1 LCHPA
6 SSFANASA
14 FIHSARDRQ
23 KDILVAMT
31 KITLAHV
38 GGRAK
43 EPSGFDTVV
52 QDYLKRC
59 FGFVA
64 AAAERFRSE
73 AVLLEWTTKQKGR
86 TVLVLLDS
94 RGRQMTSEAF
104 AQWLGA
110 RRDEGVQEIVFAVGP
125 ADGWTDVA
133 RNRAAMLLSLGS
145 MTVAH
150 GLARLVMAEQIYRAV
165 AILTGHPYHR
175 GH

>member
-1 LCHPA
+1 M
-6 SSFANASA
+6 
-14 FIHSARDRQ
+14 ARAAAK

-31 KITLAHV
+31 KITLAQV

-43 EPSGFDTVV
+43 VPNGFAAAVEDYLERCSGFVP
-52 QDYLKRC
+52 
-59 FGFVA
+59 
-64 AAAERFRSE
+64 AAAEGFRSE
-73 AVLLEWTTKQKGR
+73 AALLERVTKQKGR
-86 TVLVLLDS
+86 VVLVLLDS

-110 RRDEGVQEIVFAVGP
+110 RRNEGVREIVFAVGP
-125 ADGWTDVA
+125 ADGWTDA
-133 RNRAAMLLSLGS
+133 TRNRAAMLLSLGS